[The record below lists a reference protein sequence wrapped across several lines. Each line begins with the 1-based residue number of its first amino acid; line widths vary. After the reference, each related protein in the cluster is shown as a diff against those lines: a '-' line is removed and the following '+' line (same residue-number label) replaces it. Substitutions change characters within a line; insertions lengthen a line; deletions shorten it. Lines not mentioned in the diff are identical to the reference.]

1 MRIHRYRCA
10 LRDTLGKQEVIHR
23 DTDIVSAFR
32 TLLCDR
38 LGSDRFDL
46 WFADAS
52 MSIADNAILIAV
64 NSAFAVEQIRK
75 TFLTDLVE
83 IGGTLLEQK
92 PRVELHVAAPKVEP
106 SQDASLGSQPTVRL
120 DVASDKAELDRV
132 ESAKSHDPSP
142 AVPSQPNADARILS
156 LRSTSQNAGG
166 RRFASLKTFISGDC
180 NKLATCSVDIIL
192 QDLGQISP
200 FFLYGPSGCGK
211 THLLEGMWSS
221 VRKAYPRKRVVYLS
235 AEQFT
240 TYFLQA
246 LKGGGLPSF
255 RSKYRGVDLLIVD
268 DIQFFAGKQATIVE
282 LLHTIDANLREGGQL
297 ILAADRSPAQ
307 LRSLGQELLARLS
320 SGLAC
325 EMKPLDVETRH
336 RLIKQMSK
344 TRGLDVSAAVLNEV
358 AESAPGDGRQL
369 SGLLNRLLVS
379 SRAFEKPVCQ
389 TMAREVVRELFPTGR
404 SIVRLDDIEKVICEE
419 FSIEPDKLKSNRR
432 SRDVSHPRM
441 LAMWLARK
449 HTRAGLSEISEYF
462 GRKSHSTVLSA
473 KAKVDDWIS
482 KSLDGSNQTDSVK
495 EILSRVERRLR
506 TG

>member
-1 MRIHRYRCA
+1 M
-10 LRDTLGKQEVIHR
+10 DTLGKQDVIHR

-32 TLLCDR
+32 TMLCDR
-38 LGSDRFDL
+38 LGPDRFDL
-46 WFADAS
+46 WFSDAS
-52 MSIADNAILIAV
+52 ITIADNTIFIAV
-64 NSAFAVEQIRK
+64 STAFGVEQIRK
-75 TFLTDLVE
+75 TFYKDVVEVGEQLT
-83 IGGTLLEQK
+83 EQK
-92 PRVELHVAAPKVEP
+92 PRVELHVAAPTSESP
-106 SQDASLGSQPTVRL
+106 QASIEKT
-120 DVASDKAELDRV
+120 
-132 ESAKSHDPSP
+132 ES
-142 AVPSQPNADARILS
+142 VNNADTAESPDELPLVPASQHRNARVLPLHS
-156 LRSTSQNAGG
+156 KPSNVG
-166 RRFASLKTFISGDC
+166 RRFSSLSTFVAGDC

-192 QDLGQISP
+192 NDLGQISP
-200 FFLYGPSGCGK
+200 FFVHGPSGCGK
-211 THLLEGMWSS
+211 THLLEGIWSK
-221 VRKAYPRKRVVYLS
+221 VRNAYPRKRAVYLS

-255 RSKYRGVDLLIVD
+255 RRKYRGVDLLIVD
-268 DIQFFAGKQATIVE
+268 DIQFFSGKQATIVE

-297 ILAADRSPAQ
+297 ILAADRNPAQ

-325 EMKPLDVETRH
+325 EMKPLDGQTR
-336 RLIKQMSK
+336 RQLLKQMAK
-344 TRGLDVSAAVLNEV
+344 DRDLDVSDAVLNDI

-369 SGLLNRLLVS
+369 SGLLNRLWVS

-404 SIVRLDDIEKVICEE
+404 SIVRLNDIEKAICEE
-419 FSIEPDKLKSNRR
+419 FSIEPETLKSDRR

-473 KAKVDDWIS
+473 KSKVDSWIS
-482 KSLDGSNQTDSVK
+482 QSHGTPIADQSDSVK
-495 EILSRVERRLR
+495 EIVSRIERRLR